1 VIATAVGVLFLSQ
14 LEQVVELLGASQAV
28 QYMIQGAIV
37 ALGMGLRNAPWRRL
51 FGARAGIAGPGSAT
65 ASGPPVQGALDV
77 SNGPPGGPLERSSEE
92 EETVDV
98 KP

>member
-51 FGARAGIAGPGSAT
+51 FGARAGISGPGSAT
-65 ASGPPVQGALDV
+65 ATGSLVSSPPDV
-77 SNGPPGGPLERSSEE
+77 SNGPPGGSLERSSEE

>member
-14 LEQVVELLGASQAV
+14 LEQVVELLGATQAV
-28 QYMIQGAIV
+28 QDIIQGAIV

-65 ASGPPVQGALDV
+65 ATGSLVPGAPHA
-77 SNGPPGGPLERSSEE
+77 SNGPPVGPRERSSEE

>member
-1 VIATAVGVLFLSQ
+1 
-14 LEQVVELLGASQAV
+14 
-28 QYMIQGAIV
+28 
-37 ALGMGLRNAPWRRL
+37 MGLRNAPWRRL

-65 ASGPPVQGALDV
+65 ASASLVGSERNA